1 MNFPCSVCGA
11 CCRHISNIPE
21 LRSFDLGNGVC
32 KELDPKSNKCK
43 IYDNRPL
50 VCRID
55 EMYSFFSAIWSKE
68 KFYSINA
75 KACNELQ
82 ILENIDENCRIKEE
96 F

>member
-55 EMYSFFSAIWSKE
+55 EMYGFLVPFGVKRSFIPLMLRLVMNYKYL
-68 KFYSINA
+68 KT
-75 KACNELQ
+75 LM
-82 ILENIDENCRIKEE
+82 RISE
-96 F
+96 

>member
-1 MNFPCSVCGA
+1 MGLYQ
-11 CCRHISNIPE
+11 SNQ
-21 LRSFDLGNGVC
+21 
-32 KELDPKSNKCK
+32 KM
-43 IYDNRPL
+43 YT
-50 VCRID
+50 ID
-55 EMYSFFSAIWSKE
+55 EMYSFFSVIWSKE